1 MKKNAKEFR
10 YNVYVLY
17 FQGFSKV
24 TYTNIT
30 KVKHGNLSVE
40 WYLFLDSVT
49 ELNFYQGRTTRTHY
63 QIIRYKRTLVGSMS
77 ILYKLKK
84 YSWCHPC

>member
-1 MKKNAKEFR
+1 MQKSLDTMYMLCIFR
-10 YNVYVLY
+10 VFPKLHI
-17 FQGFSKV
+17 Q
-24 TYTNIT
+24 TLL